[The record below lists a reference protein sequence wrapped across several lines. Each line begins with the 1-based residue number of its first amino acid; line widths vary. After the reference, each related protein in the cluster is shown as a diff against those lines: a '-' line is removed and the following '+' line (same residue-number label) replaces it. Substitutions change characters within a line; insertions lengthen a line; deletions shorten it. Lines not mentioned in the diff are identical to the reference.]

1 MTRQWLNLLLLF
13 CMISFSA
20 QSTAQT
26 PPKAPVVSP
35 ASPRAQEN
43 PNEIRVLLAPEL
55 ETTLVSQ
62 IVGRI
67 AAVNVHLGQSFAK
80 GKTLIQFDCSEQAAR
95 VDMAQAELAAAREN
109 HNAKLRLQ
117 GLQQAAEVEVSMAAS
132 NAAKAR
138 AQVNLY
144 RAQLGQCSIQ
154 APFSGQVVKIAVKP
168 HQGVNQAQPLMEII
182 SDGPLKLRLNAPA
195 KWVKWLKI
203 GSPFDVIIEETGKHY
218 QAKVSALN
226 ARIDAVSQTIELEAT
241 MVNKAP
247 ELLPGMSGTARFTPP
262 S

>member
-1 MTRQWLNLLLLF
+1 
-13 CMISFSA
+13 
-20 QSTAQT
+20 
-26 PPKAPVVSP
+26 
-35 ASPRAQEN
+35 
-43 PNEIRVLLAPEL
+43 
-55 ETTLVSQ
+55 
-62 IVGRI
+62 
-67 AAVNVHLGQSFAK
+67 
-80 GKTLIQFDCSEQAAR
+80 
-95 VDMAQAELAAAREN
+95 
-109 HNAKLRLQ
+109 
-117 GLQQAAEVEVSMAAS
+117 MAAS

-168 HQGVNQAQPLMEII
+168 HRRCRNQAQPLMEII
-182 SDGPLKLRLNAPA
+182 SDGPLKLRMNAPA

-226 ARIDAVSQTIELEAT
+226 ARIDAMGPNHRASEAT

-247 ELLPGMSGTARFTPP
+247 DLLPGMSGTACFTPP